1 MSAGIRGAG
10 DSVADRLKNFSFAQV
25 GNDQS
30 EQQASAAMRYAA
42 HIGSRTGNSIDEAT
56 LLKFAQCMAH
66 RDSRRGE
73 SSYQSGLARKLL
85 SGPVA
90 AAHKIAAQLFKDSL
104 MLRLGRP
111 GTRHSRA
118 VISAF

>member
-66 RDSRRGE
+66 RDSRRFK
-73 SSYQSGLARKLL
+73 SSHQRRLAGKLL
-85 SGPVA
+85 PRPVA
-90 AAHKIAAQLFKDSL
+90 AAHKIAAQLFKDYL
-104 MLRLGRP
+104 MLRLGIP
-111 GTRHSRA
+111 CTSHSSA
-118 VISAF
+118 VISD